1 MNFFKNLLQGV
12 ILNGQFSSSTKVN
25 NAAVP
30 ERLIL
35 GSLLFL
41 IYINDLINVL
51 QSNPKIFAVVTSLFS

>member
-1 MNFFKNLLQGV
+1 MNFFKNLLQRV
-12 ILNGQFSSSTKVN
+12 VLNGQFSPSAKV

-30 ERLIL
+30 ERSIL

-51 QSNPKIFAVVTSLFS
+51 QSNLKIFAVVTSLFS